1 MQQHTYKHIEALS
14 DKSRNKYKQ
23 HTQTNPHRLTYKNA
37 VAHIYLETTKEEL
50 IVQRCK
56 KRFDYQGKS
65 VFKLCRRD
73 PKKSKQRAEM
83 CVLAWDF
90 FLNQLP
96 FGDMV
101 KGSDK
106 WMSKRRNN
114 EE

>member
-1 MQQHTYKHIEALS
+1 MDATKHTFKHIEALS

-106 WMSKRRNN
+106 WM
-114 EE
+114 

>member
-1 MQQHTYKHIEALS
+1 MQKGSIEKQA
-14 DKSRNKYKQ
+14 KGRN
-23 HTQTNPHRLTYKNA
+23 
-37 VAHIYLETTKEEL
+37 VCISM
-50 IVQRCK
+50 
-56 KRFDYQGKS
+56 G
-65 VFKLCRRD
+65 
-73 PKKSKQRAEM
+73 
-83 CVLAWDF
+83 F